1 MVHTYTV
8 IKKNMSVV
16 NHLEW
21 QQAKDIADDG
31 DMILTIKDNH
41 VSAIRK
47 VSVLDYYDGYLHKQR
62 GHLHIKTFKT
72 WKTF

>member
-16 NHLEW
+16 NNLEW

-41 VSAIRK
+41 VSAIRR
-47 VSVLDYYDGYLHKQR
+47 VSVEDLYGEPHKECD
-62 GHLHIKTFKT
+62 HIAGSITPFYQ
-72 WKTF
+72 

>member
-1 MVHTYTV
+1 MLHTYTV

-21 QQAKDIADDG
+21 QQALDIAEDG
-31 DMILTIKDNH
+31 DMVLTIKDNH

-47 VSVLDYYDGYLHKQR
+47 IEVVDYYGEDYKENT
-62 GHLHIKTFKT
+62 HIAGSITPFYQ
-72 WKTF
+72 